1 MQSQI
6 LIPLPPNT
14 QHPPPTPPFNQG
26 IDGKTPQWYDLD
38 DKKPWKV
45 ETLQLMAAM
54 GVPGGGRNSLP
65 VRLVRLLTAAETRD
79 TYYYLCLT
87 CHYYA

>member
-1 MQSQI
+1 M
-6 LIPLPPNT
+6 LLRLPPLLVLVLLVPHAIPNT
-14 QHPPPTPPFNQG
+14 NTITTHHPPPTPPFNQG

-65 VRLVRLLTAAETRD
+65 VRLVRLLTAA
-79 TYYYLCLT
+79 
-87 CHYYA
+87 